1 MTNIAV
7 FPIIIPLIIAII
19 LLIVPNK
26 PMIKRMISSVSSL
39 FLIAITIWLCYT
51 VFHDGTQ
58 TMASSGWVGPF
69 GIVVVADMLSAL
81 LVLTSSIITFFT
93 IVYSFQ
99 SIGKAREEHYYYA
112 SIFFMICGVH
122 GAFLTGDIFN
132 MFVFF
137 EVFLLSSY
145 VLLTLGGTK
154 VQLQESIKYILIN
167 IISSGF
173 FVMGMGMLY
182 SVVGSLNMADIHMK
196 LSTLD
201 EPLPIISIISVM
213 FLFVFATKAGLFP
226 LYFWLPG
233 TYYAPPIP
241 IIALFGALLTKV
253 GVYAIMR
260 TYSLIFFQDPTFT
273 HNILLFFALVTII
286 FGSIGA
292 ISYKDMKKIIIY
304 NIMIAIGVIL
314 VGVSMMNVS
323 GIMGAIYYLIHD
335 MFIKAALFLLVGI
348 IISITGYVN
357 INRFGGLIKYF
368 PVLGWIFFIAALSLI
383 GIPPLSGFYGKFLIA
398 QSTFQNGH
406 YIAGV
411 IVLLSSLFVLSSI
424 IRVFMKTF
432 WGKEVNPLPAGGG
445 DHIDKLKFSA
455 YSLVIISVLFGLFAN
470 SLYPVIEKAQDSFT
484 NPTSY
489 TEYLGGDS
497 HGNTDSH

>member
-196 LSTLD
+196 L
-201 EPLPIISIISVM
+201 
-213 FLFVFATKAGLFP
+213 
-226 LYFWLPG
+226 
-233 TYYAPPIP
+233 
-241 IIALFGALLTKV
+241 
-253 GVYAIMR
+253 
-260 TYSLIFFQDPTFT
+260 
-273 HNILLFFALVTII
+273 
-286 FGSIGA
+286 
-292 ISYKDMKKIIIY
+292 
-304 NIMIAIGVIL
+304 
-314 VGVSMMNVS
+314 
-323 GIMGAIYYLIHD
+323 
-335 MFIKAALFLLVGI
+335 
-348 IISITGYVN
+348 
-357 INRFGGLIKYF
+357 
-368 PVLGWIFFIAALSLI
+368 LSLI
-383 GIPPLSGFYGKFLIA
+383 
-398 QSTFQNGH
+398 
-406 YIAGV
+406 
-411 IVLLSSLFVLSSI
+411 
-424 IRVFMKTF
+424 
-432 WGKEVNPLPAGGG
+432 
-445 DHIDKLKFSA
+445 HI
-455 YSLVIISVLFGLFAN
+455 
-470 SLYPVIEKAQDSFT
+470 
-484 NPTSY
+484 
-489 TEYLGGDS
+489 
-497 HGNTDSH
+497 